1 MLFCR
6 CSLVVAQQDGSF
18 GIGGEI
24 SLALKSVSGKRFNC
38 LVISKVRKCF
48 ENLFHFPPNF
58 RPKDIFLRW
67 VSRAK
72 LEMWTFLFCIDQEQE
87 EKQNVIPST
96 LCISATVSYIFIWRE
111 PELILKYLAPA
122 HKVIWNT
129 EAGVAA
135 LVSLTHAPARR
146 STLRSQM

>member
-1 MLFCR
+1 MLKIALKQSIKMLFCR

-24 SLALKSVSGKRFNC
+24 SLALKSISGKRFNC

-72 LEMWTFLFCIDQEQE
+72 LEM
-87 EKQNVIPST
+87 
-96 LCISATVSYIFIWRE
+96 
-111 PELILKYLAPA
+111 
-122 HKVIWNT
+122 
-129 EAGVAA
+129 
-135 LVSLTHAPARR
+135 
-146 STLRSQM
+146 